1 MQSMPNITPFLWFDD
16 KAEEAVSFYM
26 SIFKDS
32 RLLTVARYGDAG
44 PGPPGSV
51 MTVAFELQGQKFIA
65 LNGGPHYSFTPAV
78 SFAVKCETHQEIDH
92 YWARLL
98 EGGEENRCGW
108 LTDKYGLSWQ
118 IVPTMLPE
126 LLQDKDP
133 AKRKRVMETMLK
145 MVKLDIDALKRA

>member
-1 MQSMPNITPFLWFDD
+1 MPEITPFLWFDD
-16 KAEEAVSFYM
+16 TAEEAVQFYM

-44 PGPPGSV
+44 PGSPGSV
-51 MTVAFELQGQKFIA
+51 MTVEFELEGQKFVA

-78 SFAVKCETHQEIDH
+78 SFSVGCETQQEIDH
-92 YWARLL
+92 YWERLL
-98 EGGEENRCGW
+98 EGGEANRCGW

-118 IVPTMLPE
+118 VVPAALPA